1 MAVLLRAAATLLA
14 AAAFHVPSLHAAPAD
29 SPLGVWLD
37 HTGRGAVEIKSCG
50 DKLCGH
56 VVWVKSTSDAKG
68 CGRQIIGD
76 AAATGGGRVHTG
88 WIYSPE
94 KRKRYNVELSPADGG
109 RLKVLGYA
117 GTRLF
122 SKTMYWT
129 LAPADLQRCDGTTA
143 AAAPAA
149 PASPS
154 TPAVSPPARDPAAHV
169 SQEPLP
175 AGSAPAGPV
184 ATAPIRRQQAAS
196 QPAQPVLP
204 PRTAMPSDLEAQP
217 GKVEM
222 ARPQPD
228 QPAPEPEAASDGSEA
243 AISRPPRRLA
253 EILDHVLSRSSGGG
267 DCRLDLPW
275 VKVEFPCE
283 RD

>member
-14 AAAFHVPSLHAAPAD
+14 AAAFHVPSLDAAAPAD
-29 SPLGVWLD
+29 SPQGIWLD
-37 HTGRGAVEIKSCG
+37 HTGRGAIEIKPCA

-56 VVWVKSTSDAKG
+56 VVWVKSTSDTKG

-117 GTRLF
+117 GTKLF
-122 SKTMYWT
+122 SKTMYWMP
-129 LAPADLQRCDGTTA
+129 APADLQRCDGTTA

-154 TPAVSPPARDPAAHV
+154 TPAVSPPARDPAAQV
-169 SQEPLP
+169 RQEPLP
-175 AGSAPAGPV
+175 AGNAPAGPV
-184 ATAPIRRQQAAS
+184 ATAPIRTQQAAS
-196 QPAQPVLP
+196 SPAQPVLP
-204 PRTAMPSDLEAQP
+204 PRRAVPRGPEAHP
-217 GKVEM
+217 GKEEM
-222 ARPQPD
+222 VRPQPE
-228 QPAPEPEAASDGSEA
+228 QLTPEPEAASDSSESA
-243 AISRPPRRLA
+243 TRTPRRLA
-253 EILDHVLSRSSGGG
+253 EILDQVLSRSADG